1 MAHCRVV
8 TTSSYPA
15 VAPCRTPPPPFAA
28 RIVLCMVLALGVVVG
43 CSSDDGSPTSAT
55 TSTAASSA
63 SPGDPTEPEG
73 PAAPPFAV
81 GRADLVLVD
90 PSRPTAAVE
99 PAGLEARDDRTV
111 ELSVFYPAE
120 GEPGERAEVLTEWDH
135 SGALPVESVAEVGA
149 APAAGPFP
157 LLVFAHGFI
166 GQGSSFVA
174 LAEQWAREGYVV
186 ALPTF
191 PLSRMGV
198 GVLDDYVN
206 QPGDLSFV
214 IDRLTGSDETGEVP
228 AELEGL
234 VDADRIALGGHSLGA
249 ATVFRA
255 GYNECCVDDRVKVT
269 VTVAGGPLDAGDGG
283 YEDQPDTPML
293 LIHGAADAAV
303 DVAIGDSMVDFVQAP
318 VTYLRFDAGDHV
330 SVFVADEGE
339 LLSDAVLAFLNAHL
353 RGDTTGLDRLPDEVE
368 ASGIAELRNG

>member
-1 MAHCRVV
+1 MV
-8 TTSSYPA
+8 S
-15 VAPCRTPPPPFAA
+15 
-28 RIVLCMVLALGVVVG
+28 IVLSSLLILGVAVG
-43 CSSDDGSPTSAT
+43 CSSDDDPSTSNT
-55 TSTAASSA
+55 TSTAASTTDDSTGDRA
-63 SPGDPTEPEG
+63 GDGNEADPTKQAS
-73 PAAPPFAV
+73 AAEAPFAV

-99 PAGLEARDDRTV
+99 SAGLDARDDRTV

-120 GEPGERAEVLTEWDH
+120 GEPGERAEVLSEWDH
-135 SGALPVESVAEVGA
+135 SGTLPIVSVAEVDA
-149 APAAGPFP
+149 ASADGPFP
-157 LLVFAHGFI
+157 LLVFAHGFN

-191 PLSRMGV
+191 PLSRNGV
-198 GVLDDYVN
+198 GAIDDYVN

-214 IDRLTGSDETGEVP
+214 IDRLTAPDETGEVP
-228 AELEGL
+228 AELDGL
-234 VDADRIALGGHSLGA
+234 VDVDRIALGGPSLGA

-283 YEDQPDTPML
+283 YDDQPDTPML

-303 DVAIGDSMVDFVQAP
+303 PVSIGDAMVDFVQAP

-330 SVFVADEGE
+330 SVFVADEGR

-353 RGDTTGLDRLPDEVE
+353 RGDSTGLDRLPTEVE